1 MAKFPFQLLIKSASW
16 KNKDESLT
24 CTALLR
30 AIPGRRQVYDA
41 FWDGRGV
48 IVKVFSHKISA
59 KRHLKREWRGLSLL
73 QRRGLSSPA
82 PLFYGRTED
91 GQWAVV
97 VEKIANMST
106 VLDVLGETT
115 DEAKKL
121 ELLALV
127 CKELAEQHNKG
138 VLQKDLHLGNFLL
151 GPVRNSTRKKPDVP
165 GQEGKISN
173 GVGGDKV
180 FALDPGQM
188 RFFSRQIGRKES
200 ISQLAS
206 LMGYL
211 SVGDTKSIAEL
222 CEAYAQGRG
231 WRFGRSD
238 EALLQKQLSAHRK
251 KGVNK
256 GLKKCL
262 RTNKRHLRIKSG
274 RYVAVFERC
283 FCKGAEPLDFMEQ
296 INALMDKGRILKNGN
311 TCYVSGITWNGREVV
326 VKRYNHK
333 GFIHSLRHTIKR
345 TRARRAWLHGHRL
358 GMLNI
363 ATPKPLSFIE
373 RRRGMLVWE
382 SYLVTECVK
391 GQRLYDFLR
400 DGNVAEEE
408 RSKVTQ
414 QVREL
419 VDELGKHRISH
430 GDLKHS
436 NILLAE
442 KEAVLTDLD
451 GMKVCRWN
459 WTYRIRRRKDLR
471 RFSKRNNCGRPF
483 VRALLKKV

>member
-30 AIPGRRQVYDA
+30 AIPGRREVYDA
-41 FWDGRGV
+41 LWDGRGV

-121 ELLALV
+121 RLLALV
-127 CKELAEQHNKG
+127 CKELAKQHNKG

-151 GPVRNSTRKKPDVP
+151 GD
-165 GQEGKISN
+165 
-173 GVGGDKV
+173 DKV
-180 FALDPGQM
+180 FAIDLGQM

-231 WRFGRSD
+231 WCFGRSD

-262 RTNKRHLRIKSG
+262 RTSKRHLRIKSR

-283 FCKGAEPLDFMEQ
+283 FCRGAEPLDFVEQ
-296 INALMDKGRILKNGN
+296 IDALMDEGRILKNGN

-333 GFIHSLRHTIKR
+333 GFIHSLRHTIKG
-345 TRARRAWLHGHRL
+345 TRARRGWLNGHRL

-363 ATPKPLSFIE
+363 ATPKPLAYIE
-373 RRRGMLVWE
+373 RRRGLLIWE
-382 SYLVTECVK
+382 SYLITEYVE
-391 GQRLYDFLR
+391 GQKLYDFLR
-400 DGNVAEEE
+400 DSNVTEEE
-408 RSKVTQ
+408 RLKVTEQ
-414 QVREL
+414 IKEL
-419 VDELGKHRISH
+419 LERLGKHRITH

-436 NILLAE
+436 NILITDTGP
-442 KEAVLTDLD
+442 VLIDLD
-451 GMKVCRWN
+451 AIKFHWWRWLFEIKRN
-459 WTYRIRRRKDLR
+459 KDLV
-471 RFSKRNNCGRPF
+471 CLEDI
-483 VRALLKKV
+483 V

>member
-24 CTALLR
+24 CAALLR
-30 AIPGRRQVYDA
+30 AIPGRREVYDA
-41 FWDGRGV
+41 LWDGRGV

-73 QRRGLSSPA
+73 QRRGLSSPV

-97 VEKIANMST
+97 VEKIANTST
-106 VLDVLGETT
+106 ALDVLGETT

-121 ELLALV
+121 RLLALI

-151 GPVRNSTRKKPDVP
+151 G
-165 GQEGKISN
+165 
-173 GVGGDKV
+173 GDKV

-188 RFFSRQIGRKES
+188 RFFSRKIGRKES

-206 LMGYL
+206 LMRYL
-211 SVGDTKSIAEL
+211 SVSDTKSIAEL

-231 WRFGRSD
+231 WRFGGSD
-238 EALLQKQLSAHRK
+238 EVLLQKQLSVHRK

-262 RTNKRHLRIKSG
+262 RTSKRHLRIESR

-283 FCKGAEPLDFMEQ
+283 FCKGAEPLDFVEQ
-296 INALMDKGRILKNGN
+296 IDALMDEGRILKNGN
-311 TCYVSGITWNGREVV
+311 TCYVSGITWKGREVV

-345 TRARRAWLHGHRL
+345 TRARRGWLNGHRL
-358 GMLNI
+358 CMLNI
-363 ATPKPLSFIE
+363 ATPKPLAYIE

-400 DGNVAEEE
+400 DGKISEEQRSEITGEVMELLE
-408 RSKVTQ
+408 R
-414 QVREL
+414 
-419 VDELGKHRISH
+419 LGKHRISH
-430 GDLKHS
+430 GDLKHT
-436 NILLAE
+436 NILITE
-442 KEAVLTDLD
+442 NGPVLTDLD
-451 GMKVCRWN
+451 GMKSHKWRWMYKV
-459 WTYRIRRRKDLR
+459 WQIKDLE
-471 RFSKRNNCGRPF
+471 RFANDERCGRTVLSDMENF
-483 VRALLKKV
+483 

>member
-1 MAKFPFQLLIKSASW
+1 
-16 KNKDESLT
+16 
-24 CTALLR
+24 
-30 AIPGRRQVYDA
+30 
-41 FWDGRGV
+41 
-48 IVKVFSHKISA
+48 
-59 KRHLKREWRGLSLL
+59 
-73 QRRGLSSPA
+73 
-82 PLFYGRTED
+82 
-91 GQWAVV
+91 
-97 VEKIANMST
+97 
-106 VLDVLGETT
+106 
-115 DEAKKL
+115 
-121 ELLALV
+121 LLALV

-151 GPVRNSTRKKPDVP
+151 GD
-165 GQEGKISN
+165 
-173 GVGGDKV
+173 DKV
-180 FALDPGQM
+180 FAIDPGQM

-238 EALLQKQLSAHRK
+238 EALLQKQLSVHRK

-262 RTNKRHLRIKSG
+262 RTSKRHLRIKVRSQKSEVRSQKFIG
-274 RYVAVFERC
+274 VFDRN
-283 FCKGAEPLDFMEQ
+283 FCSGAEPLDFMEQ

-345 TRARRAWLHGHRL
+345 TRARRSWLHAHRL
-358 GMLNI
+358 GMLNV
-363 ATPKPLSFIE
+363 ATPRPLAYIE

-442 KEAVLTDLD
+442 KKAVLTDLD

-459 WTYRIRRRKDLR
+459 WMYRVRRRKDLR

>member
-41 FWDGRGV
+41 LWDGRGV

-59 KRHLKREWRGLSLL
+59 RRHLKREWRGLSLL

-115 DEAKKL
+115 DEANKL
-121 ELLALV
+121 RLLALV

-151 GPVRNSTRKKPDVP
+151 GD
-165 GQEGKISN
+165 
-173 GVGGDKV
+173 DKV

-188 RFFSRQIGRKES
+188 RFFSRQIGRKRC
-200 ISQLAS
+200 ISQLAL

-231 WRFGRSD
+231 WRFGGSD
-238 EALLQKQLSAHRK
+238 EALLQKQLSVHRK

-262 RTNKRHLRIKSG
+262 RTSKRHLRIKSR
-274 RYVAVFERC
+274 RYVAVFEKC
-283 FCKGAEPLDFMEQ
+283 FCKGAEPLDFVEQ
-296 INALMDKGRILKNGN
+296 IDALMDEGRILKNGN

-345 TRARRAWLHGHRL
+345 TRARRSWLHAHRL
-358 GMLNI
+358 GMLNV
-363 ATPKPLSFIE
+363 ATPRPLAYIE

-400 DGNVAEEE
+400 DDNVPEQQRSEAAEA
-408 RSKVTQ
+408 VT
-414 QVREL
+414 EML
-419 VDELGKHRISH
+419 NKLGEYHISH

-451 GMKVCRWN
+451 GMKVCRCN
-459 WTYRIRRRKDLR
+459 WMYRVRRRKDLR

>member
-16 KNKDESLT
+16 KNRDESLT

-30 AIPGRRQVYDA
+30 AIPGRREVYDA
-41 FWDGRGV
+41 LWDGRGV

-97 VEKIANMST
+97 VEKIADMST

-121 ELLALV
+121 RLLALV

-151 GPVRNSTRKKPDVP
+151 GD
-165 GQEGKISN
+165 
-173 GVGGDKV
+173 DKV

-188 RFFSRQIGRKES
+188 RFFSRKIGRKRC
-200 ISQLAS
+200 ISQLAL

-211 SVGDTKSIAEL
+211 SVGDTKSMAEL
-222 CEAYAQGRG
+222 CEAYAQERG

-238 EALLQKQLSAHRK
+238 EALLQKQLSVHRK

-283 FCKGAEPLDFMEQ
+283 FCKGAEPLDFVEQ
-296 INALMDKGRILKNGN
+296 IDALMDDGRILKNGN

-333 GFIHSLRHTIKR
+333 DFIHSLRHTIKR
-345 TRARRAWLHGHRL
+345 TRACRGWLNGHRL

-363 ATPKPLSFIE
+363 ATPKPLAYIE

-382 SYLVTECVK
+382 SYLVTEYVK

-400 DGNVAEEE
+400 DDNVPEQQRTKLIQQVAELLE
-408 RSKVTQ
+408 K
-414 QVREL
+414 
-419 VDELGKHRISH
+419 LGKYRITH
-430 GDLKHS
+430 GDLKHT
-436 NILLAE
+436 NILITDNGP
-442 KEAVLTDLD
+442 VLTDLD
-451 GMKVCRWN
+451 GMKVHRFKWLFGVGQA
-459 WTYRIRRRKDLR
+459 KDIG
-471 RFSKRNNCGRPF
+471 RFRNE
-483 VRALLKKV
+483 VKDIADITDDKMTL

>member
-1 MAKFPFQLLIKSASW
+1 
-16 KNKDESLT
+16 
-24 CTALLR
+24 
-30 AIPGRRQVYDA
+30 
-41 FWDGRGV
+41 
-48 IVKVFSHKISA
+48 
-59 KRHLKREWRGLSLL
+59 LL
-73 QRRGLSSPA
+73 QKHGLSSPA
-82 PLFYGRTED
+82 PLFYGRTEG

-121 ELLALV
+121 RLLALV
-127 CKELAEQHNKG
+127 CKELAKQHNKG

-151 GPVRNSTRKKPDVP
+151 GD
-165 GQEGKISN
+165 
-173 GVGGDKV
+173 DKV
-180 FALDPGQM
+180 FAIDLGQM

-231 WRFGRSD
+231 WCFGRSD

-262 RTNKRHLRIKSG
+262 RTSKRHLRIKSR

-283 FCKGAEPLDFMEQ
+283 FCRGAEPLGFIEQ
-296 INALMDKGRILKNGN
+296 IDALMDGGRILKDGN

-345 TRARRAWLHGHRL
+345 TRARRGWLNGHRL

-363 ATPKPLSFIE
+363 ATPKPLAYIE
-373 RRRGMLVWE
+373 RRRGLLIWE
-382 SYLVTECVK
+382 SYLITEYVE
-391 GQRLYDFLR
+391 GQKLYDFLR
-400 DGNVAEEE
+400 DSNVTEEE
-408 RSKVTQ
+408 RLKVTEQ
-414 QVREL
+414 IKEL
-419 VDELGKHRISH
+419 LERLGKHRITH

-436 NILLAE
+436 NILITDTGP
-442 KEAVLTDLD
+442 VLIDLD
-451 GMKVCRWN
+451 AIKFHWWRWLFEIKRN
-459 WTYRIRRRKDLR
+459 KDLV
-471 RFSKRNNCGRPF
+471 CLEDI
-483 VRALLKKV
+483 V

>member
-30 AIPGRRQVYDA
+30 AIPGRREVYDA
-41 FWDGRGV
+41 LWDGRGV

-106 VLDVLGETT
+106 ALDVLGETT

-121 ELLALV
+121 RLLALV

-151 GPVRNSTRKKPDVP
+151 G
-165 GQEGKISN
+165 
-173 GVGGDKV
+173 GDKV
-180 FALDPGQM
+180 FALDPAQM
-188 RFFSRQIGRKES
+188 RFFSRRIGRKRC

-206 LMGYL
+206 LMCYL

-222 CEAYAQGRG
+222 CETYAQGRG
-231 WRFGRSD
+231 WRFGASD
-238 EALLQKQLSAHRK
+238 EALLQKQLRAHRK

-262 RTNKRHLRIKSG
+262 RTSKRHLRIKSR

-283 FCKGAEPLDFMEQ
+283 FCKGAEPLDFVEQ
-296 INALMDKGRILKNGN
+296 IDALMDEGRILKNGN

-345 TRARRAWLHGHRL
+345 TRARRGWLNGHRL
-358 GMLNI
+358 CMLNI
-363 ATPKPLSFIE
+363 ATPKPLAYIE

-400 DGNVAEEE
+400 DDNVPEQQWSEAAEA
-408 RSKVTQ
+408 VT
-414 QVREL
+414 EL
-419 VDELGKHRISH
+419 LNKLGEYHISH

-459 WTYRIRRRKDLR
+459 WMYRIRRRKDLR
-471 RFSKRNNCGRPF
+471 RFSKGNNCSRPF

>member
-1 MAKFPFQLLIKSASW
+1 MAKIPFQLLIKSASW

-41 FWDGRGV
+41 LWDGRGV

-59 KRHLKREWRGLSLL
+59 KRHLKREWRGLGLL

-151 GPVRNSTRKKPDVP
+151 G
-165 GQEGKISN
+165 
-173 GVGGDKV
+173 GDKV
-180 FALDPGQM
+180 FALDPAQM
-188 RFFSRQIGRKES
+188 RFFSRRIGRKRC
-200 ISQLAS
+200 ISQLAL
-206 LMGYL
+206 LMCYL

-231 WRFGRSD
+231 WRFGGSD
-238 EALLQKQLSAHRK
+238 EALLQKQMRAHRK

-256 GLKKCL
+256 SLKKCL
-262 RTNKRHLRIKSG
+262 RTSKRHLRIKSR
-274 RYVAVFERC
+274 RYVVVFERC
-283 FCKGAEPLDFMEQ
+283 FCKGAEPLDFVEQ
-296 INALMDKGRILKNGN
+296 IDALMDEGRILKNGN
-311 TCYVSGITWNGREVV
+311 TCYVSSITWNGREVV

-333 GFIHSLRHTIKR
+333 GFIHSLRHTIKG
-345 TRARRAWLHGHRL
+345 TRARRGWLNGHRL

-363 ATPKPLSFIE
+363 ATPKPLAYIE

-382 SYLVTECVK
+382 SYLVTEYVE
-391 GQRLYDFLR
+391 GQKLYDFLR
-400 DGNVAEEE
+400 DSNVTEEE
-408 RSKVTQ
+408 RLKVTEQ
-414 QVREL
+414 IKKLLER
-419 VDELGKHRISH
+419 LGKHRITH

-436 NILLAE
+436 NILITDTGP
-442 KEAVLTDLD
+442 VLIDLD
-451 GMKVCRWN
+451 AIKFHWWRWLFEIKRN
-459 WTYRIRRRKDLR
+459 KDLL
-471 RFSKRNNCGRPF
+471 CLEDI
-483 VRALLKKV
+483 V

>member
-30 AIPGRRQVYDA
+30 AIPGRREVYDA
-41 FWDGRGV
+41 LWDGRGV

-73 QRRGLSSPA
+73 QKHGLSSPA
-82 PLFYGRTED
+82 PLFYGRTEG

-97 VEKIANMST
+97 VEKIADMST
-106 VLDVLGETT
+106 VLDVLGEMT

-121 ELLALV
+121 RLLALV
-127 CKELAEQHNKG
+127 CKELAKQHNKG

-151 GPVRNSTRKKPDVP
+151 GD
-165 GQEGKISN
+165 
-173 GVGGDKV
+173 DKV
-180 FALDPGQM
+180 FAIDLGQM

-231 WRFGRSD
+231 WCFGRSD

-262 RTNKRHLRIKSG
+262 RTSKRHLRIKAG
-274 RYVAVFERC
+274 RYIAVFDRG
-283 FCKGAEPLDFMEQ
+283 FCAGAEPFDFIKQ
-296 INALMDKGRILKNGN
+296 IDALMDAGKILKDGN
-311 TCYVSGITWNGREVV
+311 TCYVARVPWNGKDVV

-333 GFIHSLRHTIKR
+333 GFIHSLRHTIKSS
-345 TRARRAWLHGHRL
+345 RARHSWLNGHHL
-358 GMLNI
+358 GMLKI
-363 ATPKPLSFIE
+363 PTPKPMVYIE
-373 RRRGMLVWE
+373 QLRGPLLWK
-382 SYLVTECVK
+382 SYLVTEYVQGRK
-391 GQRLYDFLR
+391 LHDFLR
-400 DGNVAEEE
+400 DINVTEKQ
-408 RSKVTQ
+408 RSMVTG

-419 VDELGKHRISH
+419 LSKLGRYRISH

-459 WTYRIRRRKDLR
+459 WMYRVRRRKDLR

>member
-41 FWDGRGV
+41 LWDGRGV

-106 VLDVLGETT
+106 VLDVLGETK

-151 GPVRNSTRKKPDVP
+151 G
-165 GQEGKISN
+165 
-173 GVGGDKV
+173 GDKV

-188 RFFSRQIGRKES
+188 RFFSRKIGHKRC
-200 ISQLAS
+200 ISQLAL

-222 CEAYAQGRG
+222 CETYAQGRG

-238 EALLQKQLSAHRK
+238 EALLQKQLSVHRK

-262 RTNKRHLRIKSG
+262 RTSKRHLRIKSG

-283 FCKGAEPLDFMEQ
+283 FCKGAEPLDFVEQ
-296 INALMDKGRILKNGN
+296 IDALMDEGRILKNGN

-345 TRARRAWLHGHRL
+345 TRARRGWLNGHRL
-358 GMLNI
+358 CMLNI
-363 ATPKPLSFIE
+363 ATPKPLAYIE

-382 SYLVTECVK
+382 SYLVTEYVK

-400 DGNVAEEE
+400 DSKTGEEE

-430 GDLKHS
+430 GDLKHT
-436 NILLAE
+436 NILITDSGP
-442 KEAVLTDLD
+442 VLTDLD
-451 GMKVCRWN
+451 GMKVHRFKWLFGV
-459 WTYRIRRRKDLR
+459 RQAKDIG
-471 RFSKRNNCGRPF
+471 RFRNEVKDIAGITDDKMT
-483 VRALLKKV
+483 L

>member
-41 FWDGRGV
+41 LWDGRGV

-59 KRHLKREWRGLSLL
+59 KRHLKKEWRGLSLL
-73 QRRGLSSPA
+73 QRHGLSSPA

-121 ELLALV
+121 RLLALV

-151 GPVRNSTRKKPDVP
+151 G
-165 GQEGKISN
+165 
-173 GVGGDKV
+173 GDKV

-188 RFFSRQIGRKES
+188 RFFSRKISRKRC
-200 ISQLAS
+200 ISQLAL

-238 EALLQKQLSAHRK
+238 EALLQKQLSVHRK

-262 RTNKRHLRIKSG
+262 RTSKRHLRIKSR

-283 FCKGAEPLDFMEQ
+283 FCKGAEPLDFVEQ
-296 INALMDKGRILKNGN
+296 IDALMDDGRILKNGN

-345 TRARRAWLHGHRL
+345 TRARRGWLNGHRL

-363 ATPKPLSFIE
+363 ATPKPLAYIE

-400 DGNVAEEE
+400 DDNVPEQQRSEAAEA
-408 RSKVTQ
+408 VT
-414 QVREL
+414 EL
-419 VDELGKHRISH
+419 LNKLGEYHISH

-471 RFSKRNNCGRPF
+471 RFSKRNNCSRPF